1 MDWFI
6 WLAYWVRTKWV
17 FLAQCSFFFCLFEV
31 YLPPWQVRGPASL
44 MLSVTVWVS
53 FPQSEVQWRLMFL
66 ARLSYLAFISNKGA
80 ILCSLFYVILH
91 FNLFR
96 TERCS
101 FDLWVGKIPWR
112 RKWQPTPVFL
122 PGKSHG
128 QRGLVGYSP
137 WGHKVSGTT

>member
-17 FLAQCSFFFCLFEV
+17 FLAQCFFFSPLEV
-31 YLPPWQVRGPASL
+31 YLPPWQVRGPAPL
-44 MLSVTVWVS
+44 MLSVTAWVR
-53 FPQSEVQWRLMFL
+53 FPQSEVQWRLVFL
-66 ARLSYLAFISNKGA
+66 ARLSYLAFISNKGV
-80 ILCSLFYVILH
+80 ILCSLFNVILH

-101 FDLWVGKIPWR
+101 FDLWVGKILWR

-137 WGHKVSGTT
+137 WGHKVTGTT